1 MLKSNSKDLQRRGL
15 ASAEDIHSLKNLP
28 VLELITL
35 LHSGDSVTRTA
46 AAYNL
51 SPMYDLAVVQ
61 LLEQLSAEKSL
72 YTKIAICEVLEKGG
86 LDTARKMTAYLGKIG
101 CNQHRI
107 LPEKI
112 SAKKSYPLPRDIIAR
127 SLGKMDTLV
136 LPALLDVLQSGDE
149 AKISEVLDALG
160 FMAFCHKEVATEENA
175 QAIYRVLRDFA
186 DNALIVWKSVVCLSA
201 FPSPQSIV
209 ILQGFSA
216 QKGLLGA
223 EADRSLRLISTRQ
236 PL

>member
-1 MLKSNSKDLQRRGL
+1 MFKSSPKDLQRRGL
-15 ASAEDIHSLKNLP
+15 ASAEDIRSLKDLP
-28 VLELITL
+28 ASGLITL
-35 LHSGDSVTRTA
+35 LHSEDAVARTA

-51 SPMYDLAVVQ
+51 FLMDDLAVVH
-61 LLEQLSAEKSL
+61 LLEQLSIEKSL

-86 LDTARKMTAYLGKIG
+86 LDAARKMTAYLGKIG
-101 CNQHRI
+101 CNQHRM
-107 LPEKI
+107 LPAKI

-127 SLGKMDTLV
+127 SLGKMDTSV

-160 FMAFCHKEVATEENA
+160 FMAFYHKEVATEENA
-175 QAIYRVLRDFA
+175 QAVYRVLHDFA

-201 FPSPQSIV
+201 FPLPQSIM
-209 ILQGFSA
+209 ILQDFSA